1 MHFPYHVIFV
11 GISMI
16 ISFFLIFRKETKFY
30 LKVFPL
36 FLLITFIV
44 ETISFVRMSKG
55 IATINIYNFFSTFE
69 LCFYLWAI
77 QNIIQNILIKK
88 WLKGILIIYPIAS
101 VSNIIFIQKIDNFH
115 SITYSIGCLLIIFSC
130 IYYFYELFKNKYAI
144 NLMKDSGFWICS
156 GLLFFYSVTFP
167 LFVSANLM
175 TDFPIKFGEYIGV
188 ALIILN
194 VCLYS
199 LFSIAFL
206 CRINLRKLFSS

>member
-1 MHFPYHVIFV
+1 MYFPFQ
-11 GISMI
+11 
-16 ISFFLIFRKETKFY
+16 LIFIFISLCLSFLLFFKKEKILHFK
-30 LKVFPL
+30 LFSI
-36 FLLITFIV
+36 FLLITFCI
-44 ETISFVRMSKG
+44 EFYLDRIMRKGESTIQ
-55 IATINIYNFFSTFE
+55 IINFFTTFE
-69 LCFYLWAI
+69 FCFYLWVI
-77 QNIIQNILIKK
+77 QNIIQNKVVKK
-88 WLKGILIIYPIAS
+88 WLLYILLIYPIAS
-101 VSNIIFIQKIDNFH
+101 TINILAVQKIDNFH

-144 NLMKDSGFWICS
+144 NLVKDSGFWICS

-167 LFVSANLM
+167 LFVSANFM
-175 TDFPIKFGEYIGV
+175 TEFPLKFGEYIGV

>member
-1 MHFPYHVIFV
+1 MIFPYYTIFIFIGVILSIYV
-11 GISMI
+11 SLKCKI
-16 ISFFLIFRKETKFY
+16 EFY
-30 LKVFPL
+30 LKTFTIFLVFS
-36 FLLITFIV
+36 FLIEIITFKMANSGV
-44 ETISFVRMSKG
+44 PTIS
-55 IATINIYNFFSTFE
+55 IYNFFTTFE
-69 LCFYLWAI
+69 FCFYLWAI
-77 QNIIQNILIKK
+77 QNIIQNKVVKK
-88 WLKGILIIYPIAS
+88 WLLYILLIYPIAS
-101 VSNIIFIQKIDNFH
+101 TINILAVQKIDNFH

-144 NLMKDSGFWICS
+144 NLVKDSGFWICS

-167 LFVSANLM
+167 LFVSANFM
-175 TDFPIKFGEYIGV
+175 TEFPLKFGEYIGV

>member
-1 MHFPYHVIFV
+1 MYFPFHIVTIILGLLLSSIF
-11 GISMI
+11 
-16 ISFFLIFRKETKFY
+16 FFQKRNELYLILFA
-30 LKVFPL
+30 P
-36 FLLITFIV
+36 FLLITLIIESLTV
-44 ETISFVRMSKG
+44 YMGSKG
-55 IATINIYNFFSTFE
+55 ESTIPLFNFFSTFE
-69 LCFYLWAI
+69 FCFYLWAI
-77 QNIIQNILIKK
+77 QNIIQNKVVKK
-88 WLKGILIIYPIAS
+88 WLLYILLIYPIAS
-101 VSNIIFIQKIDNFH
+101 TINILAVQKIDNFH

-144 NLMKDSGFWICS
+144 NLVKDSGFWICS

-167 LFVSANLM
+167 LFVSANFM
-175 TDFPIKFGEYIGV
+175 TEFPLKFGEYIGV